1 MYVQKQ
7 RVRVVEQR
15 RRPREMT
22 HTFTPEEANKK
33 LPEVRKVVAE
43 IVGLKKS
50 LDRDVW
56 PDEKKRNKVVNQI
69 ASLVSKLQEDG
80 IELKDLD
87 TGLLDFPA
95 VRYGEPVF
103 LCWKLGEEEVLYW
116 HSILDGFR
124 GRKAL
129 KPELAQ
135 IR

>member
-1 MYVQKQ
+1 MSKN
-7 RVRVVEQR
+7 RGIRVVEQKR
-15 RRPREMT
+15 RRREMT
-22 HTFTPEEANKK
+22 RTFTPEEANKK

-50 LDRDVW
+50 LDQDVG

-69 ASLVSKLQEDG
+69 ASLVSKLEENG
-80 IELKDLD
+80 FELKDLD
-87 TGLLDFPA
+87 IGLLDFPA

-103 LCWKLGEEEVLYW
+103 LCWKLGEVEVLYW
-116 HSILDGFR
+116 HRILDGFR

-129 KPELAQ
+129 KLELSQ

>member
-1 MYVQKQ
+1 
-7 RVRVVEQR
+7 
-15 RRPREMT
+15 MT

-33 LPEVRKVVAE
+33 LPEVRKVVVE
-43 IVGLKKS
+43 IVELKKS
-50 LDRDVW
+50 LDRDVGS
-56 PDEKKRNKVVNQI
+56 DEKKRNKVVNQI

-116 HSILDGFR
+116 HGILDGFS

-129 KPELAQ
+129 KPELP